1 MGVRLLLTTSFFS
14 FEVAQLILQII
25 ILRLQLGEAISLV
38 LRFLELSFEG
48 FNLLLQMAVLPFR
61 FFIPLLQIVLV
72 ELELLL

>member
-25 ILRLQLGEAISLV
+25 ILRLQLGEAVSLV

-48 FNLLLQMAVLPFR
+48 FNLLLQVAVLPFR